1 MFKSISFILAILF
14 TSQIVHAI
22 ELDSLGSLGEGV
34 YSKSL
39 TCGSSKVS
47 FTRKKN
53 QPPLFLINDKKV
65 PLEQTCYGSL
75 DCVNFKGQDTLLL
88 VVTPACGGNGI
99 PESYV
104 TYDLNTLKKK
114 EYNYNTAKKAK
125 LIN

>member
-1 MFKSISFILAILF
+1 MFKSISFMLITLF
-14 TSQIVHAI
+14 TSQIVLAVD
-22 ELDSLGSLGEGV
+22 LDPYGSMGEGV

-39 TCGSSKVS
+39 SCGSSKIS

-53 QPPLFLINDKKV
+53 QAPLFLINDKKV
-65 PLEQTCYGSL
+65 AIEQTCYDSMN
-75 DCVNFKGQDTLLL
+75 CVNMKGQDTLLL

-114 EYNYNTAKKAK
+114 EYNYNAAKKAK